1 MKAFLFSP
9 RWALGLLVATAF
21 ACAGNRD
28 RALAQN
34 APEPGAD
41 PHQRVTVRSA
51 SEPQR
56 SALAESGK
64 GDTLRLLQPTNDCDQ
79 TVCSGDASDALVA
92 AIRERAAEARG
103 CYESALKETTTLAGR
118 VVIALRVAHDG
129 RGCPLHFEHSE
140 ISDSKAL
147 VACLRT
153 LLESNYPKP
162 PKGCVDFE
170 LPLKFVPEYIE
181 SDAGAPAPPV
191 KSH

>member
-1 MKAFLFSP
+1 MKALILFP
-9 RWALGLLVATAF
+9 RWVLALLAATAF
-21 ACAGNRD
+21 ACAGHKD

-34 APEPGAD
+34 APEPSAD
-41 PHQRVTVRSA
+41 PNQSVTVRSA

-56 SALAESGK
+56 GGAAESGK
-64 GDTLRLLQPTNDCDQ
+64 GDALRMLQPTNDCDQ

-129 RGCPLHFEHSE
+129 RGCPLRFEHSD

-153 LLESNYPKP
+153 LLESSYPKP

-181 SDAGAPAPPV
+181 PDAGAPVPPR